1 MTLAAFLRVGLV
13 LQLAAGGALAYWL
26 LPPQWAWLAVPA
38 ALAVPL
44 LGNAIVLAL
53 EFALAGW
60 FDPRRPAVAFHRT
73 LAVWWGETLTSVRA
87 FALVQPFAA
96 AFPEPGVTPDPQR
109 PAVLLVHGYVC
120 NRAVWRRLLDGGALA
135 GCNVATVNLLPIFGS
150 IDAYAARVHD
160 AVERLR
166 AASGAAHVRLV
177 GHSMGGLAIRAYLR
191 DHGDG
196 AVARV
201 VTIAAPHHGTELGR
215 FGFGRNASQMVRG
228 SAYLRALGDALTPA
242 ARRKFVCIATL
253 ADNLVVPRT
262 SPLLPDARHVVL
274 DGVGHLAMVED
285 TRVWQAVRE
294 AVLAPADA
302 A

>member
-1 MTLAAFLRVGLV
+1 MTLATFLRVGLV

-26 LPPQWAWLAVPA
+26 LPQRWAWLAIAA

-60 FDPRRPAVAFHRT
+60 FDPRRPALAFHRT
-73 LAVWWGETLTSVRA
+73 LAVWWAETLTSVRA
-87 FALVQPFAA
+87 FTLQQPFAA
-96 AFPEPGVTPDPQR
+96 AFAEPAVTPDPLR

-120 NRAVWRRLLDGGALA
+120 NRAVWRRLLDSGALA
-135 GCNVATVNLLPIFGS
+135 GCNVATVNLLPVFGS
-150 IDAYAARVHD
+150 IDAYAERVHA

-166 AASGAAHVRLV
+166 AASGATQVRLV

-191 DHGDG
+191 DHGDA

-201 VTIAAPHHGTELGR
+201 VTIASPHHGTELGR
-215 FGFGRNASQMVRG
+215 FGFGRNARQMVRG
-228 SAYLRALGDALTPA
+228 SDYLRALGAALTPA

-253 ADNLVVPRT
+253 ADNLVAPRT
-262 SPLLPDARHVVL
+262 SPLLPDTRHVVF
-274 DGVGHLAMVED
+274 DGIGHLAMVED
-285 TRVWQAVRE
+285 ARVWRAVRE